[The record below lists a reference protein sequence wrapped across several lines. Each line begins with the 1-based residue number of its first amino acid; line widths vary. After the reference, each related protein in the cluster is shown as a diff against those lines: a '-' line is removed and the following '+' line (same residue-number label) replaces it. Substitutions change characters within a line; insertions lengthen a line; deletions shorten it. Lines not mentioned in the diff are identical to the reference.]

1 MSEITDLGS
10 PDRELSARDIKR
22 KTNKLGRIEKR
33 LKNAPV
39 DSRQH
44 HNLSFKKEKT
54 LDQINTRLSGIRPVK
69 KPFKLTHQFDL
80 KQEEKFN
87 K

>member
-39 DSRQH
+39 GSRKH
-44 HNLSFKKEKT
+44 HKLSFKREKT

-69 KPFKLTHQFDL
+69 KPFKLTHQ
-80 KQEEKFN
+80 
-87 K
+87 

>member
-1 MSEITDLGS
+1 MSKITDLGS
-10 PDRELSARDIKR
+10 PDRELSAGDIKR
-22 KTNKLGRIEKR
+22 KTKKLGRIEKR

-39 DSRQH
+39 GSRKH
-44 HNLSFKKEKT
+44 HNLSFKREKT
-54 LDQINTRLSGIRPVK
+54 LDQKETGLSGIRPVK